1 MSIKKIL
8 LVCSAILLSGW
19 VSQAKAALVTWN
31 IDSSKSWIRLT
42 IPDQIINIGGGQVV
56 PAFLR
61 GSSTANDQ
69 VIAPWADSNKRLA
82 GVQGSWNTNYV
93 EGTSIQFSTGTHSA
107 SIMETGTFAPDRNS
121 WDGTNFGTRFPGTA
135 AAFAAD
141 LTLQG
146 VNKIA
151 KLNMYNFALDAHGT
165 LALAG
170 GGPWAGFGS
179 LNAGALAGATLDLDG
194 GLPGAGLTLA
204 DSRSNL
210 GALIGNSILGINGSL
225 YITNTGGLNRQ
236 MTMAY
241 NVPFVVLINGLPL
254 NGSFEANIVSTTTVP
269 EPASVGLVGLALS
282 LCALKRRRPV

>member
-1 MSIKKIL
+1 MLKAQAFSFLRELIPRASWNRAPL
-8 LVCSAILLSGW
+8 LRTAIVGMERVL
-19 VSQAKAALVTWN
+19 ALV
-31 IDSSKSWIRLT
+31 
-42 IPDQIINIGGGQVV
+42 
-56 PAFLR
+56 FLE
-61 GSSTANDQ
+61 
-69 VIAPWADSNKRLA
+69 PLL
-82 GVQGSWNTNYV
+82 
-93 EGTSIQFSTGTHSA
+93 HSQ
-107 SIMETGTFAPDRNS
+107 
-121 WDGTNFGTRFPGTA
+121 
-135 AAFAAD
+135 AD

-151 KLNMYNFALDAHGT
+151 KLNMYNFALDADGT

-254 NGSFEANIVSTTTVP
+254 NGSFEANIVSTASVP
-269 EPASVGLVGLALS
+269 EPASVGLVGLAVIA
-282 LCALKRRRPV
+282 LCLEASTTGLILYIEIIDRSET